1 MQEQYPT
8 LTIADYANGA
18 ARTDRGVE
26 GQSLAFPLLGLFGE
40 TGSLLSELKK
50 KQRDKAAS
58 RAYADAVADEL
69 GDVLW
74 YLAAVASRG
83 GVSLNAVAAHLVR
96 DDAEWTGVEIPD
108 LSFEAL
114 QPHNIPRTRQA
125 PAQFETTLLALAD
138 EVGGLVRAHRTGEI
152 VSGGDVLPLSLT
164 RIFKL
169 MLKASREAG
178 MTLESAAIKNLY
190 KTQDRWPD
198 IRAYPEAFDERFD
211 ADERLPRTLVIEIFE
226 KTVRG
231 QAFVFQ
237 RCNNLF
243 IGDRLTD
250 NAHEPDD
257 YRFHDVFHFA
267 FVAVL
272 GWSPVIRALLRLKRK
287 SDPKMD
293 ENEDG
298 ARAVL
303 IEEGISTWVFGQAA
317 SLQYF
322 EGMRAGEMPIGV
334 LKQVRQF
341 AEGYEPEVCPLW
353 LWEEALLQGYAAFRF
368 LRIHRQGRVIV
379 DFDNRQLRIEP
390 LPS

>member
-1 MQEQYPT
+1 MKDQYPALT
-8 LTIADYANGA
+8 LTAYAVGA

-50 KQRDKAAS
+50 KQRDKATS
-58 RAYADAVADEL
+58 RAYADAVAEEL

-74 YLAAVASRG
+74 YLSSVASRG

-96 DDAEWTGVEIPD
+96 DDRHWTGVEIPD
-108 LSFEAL
+108 LTFEAL
-114 QPHNIPRTRQA
+114 QPHNIMRTGQVA
-125 PAQFETTLLALAD
+125 TKFEATLLGLGE
-138 EVGGLVRAHRTGEI
+138 EVGGLVRAYRAGEI
-152 VSGGDVLPLSLT
+152 APGGDVLPLALA

-169 MLKASREAG
+169 LLKGSREAG

-198 IRAYPEAFDERFD
+198 VREYPPAFDETFD
-211 ADERLPRTLVIEIFE
+211 ADEQLPRTMVIEVFE
-226 KTVRG
+226 KAVRG
-231 QAFVFQ
+231 QQYVFQ
-237 RCNNLF
+237 RCNTLF

-272 GWSPVIRALLRLKRK
+272 GWSPVTRSLLRLKRK
-287 SDPKMD
+287 SHPKID
-293 ENEDG
+293 ETEDG

-303 IEEGISTWVFGQAA
+303 IEEGISTWVFGQATP
-317 SLQYF
+317 LRFF
-322 EGMRAGEMPIGV
+322 EDMKAGEMPIGI

-341 AEGYEPEVCPLW
+341 AIGYEPETCPLW
-353 LWEEALLQGYAAFRF
+353 LWEDALLQGYAAFRF
-368 LRIHRQGRVIV
+368 LKVHRRGRVIV

-390 LPS
+390 LP

>member
-1 MQEQYPT
+1 MDDQYEA
-8 LTIADYANGA
+8 LSLSAYAAGA
-18 ARTDRGVE
+18 ARTDRGVD

-74 YLAAVASRG
+74 YLASIANRG
-83 GVSLNAVAAHLVR
+83 GISLNAVAAHVVR
-96 DDAEWTGVEIPD
+96 NDAEWAGVEIPD
-108 LSFEAL
+108 LTFETL
-114 QPHNIPRTRQA
+114 QPHNIPRTGQA
-125 PAQFETTLLALAD
+125 QPDFETTLLALAD
-138 EVGGLVRAHRTGEI
+138 EVGGLVRAHREGEI
-152 VSGGDVLPLSLT
+152 QHGGATLALPLS

-169 MLKASREAG
+169 LLRASREAG

-198 IRAYPEAFDERFD
+198 ERRYPAAFDEGC
-211 ADERLPRTLVIEIFE
+211 DEDEQLPRQMTIDIFE
-226 KTVRG
+226 KKVG
-231 QAFVFQ
+231 GYPFVFQ
-237 RCNNLF
+237 RCNELF

-250 NAHEPDD
+250 NSHEPDD

-267 FVAVL
+267 FVAIL
-272 GWSPVIRALLRLKRK
+272 SWSPVIRSLLRLKRK
-287 SDPKMD
+287 SLPKTD
-293 ENEDG
+293 ETEDG
-298 ARAVL
+298 ARAIL

-317 SLQYF
+317 PLQLF
-322 EGMRAGEMPIGV
+322 EGMNPGQMPIGI

-341 AEGYEPEVCPLW
+341 ASGYEPQVCPLW

-368 LRIHRQGRVIV
+368 LKTHRRGRVIV
-379 DFDNRQLRIEP
+379 DFNNRQLRIEP
-390 LPS
+390 LP